1 MYHIKADKRSAKS
14 AQLICDGLS
23 QVLKKKTYINIT
35 ISDVCSFHDIA
46 RSTFYRLFD
55 TLDDVLLYQFDSLF
69 QNSLNEF
76 AHSDESYAKIILR
89 IAVSDMALINALISS
104 GRTDLFD
111 FSTRNIEDDLIHHMH
126 LSIDAK
132 DRLYCTPMLNSMICS
147 VIKTW
152 LSNGCRET
160 VSELY
165 ELIKKDLQLLINYM

>member
-1 MYHIKADKRSAKS
+1 MYHIKTDKRSVKS
-14 AQLICDGLS
+14 ARLICDGLS
-23 QVLKKKTYINIT
+23 EALKKKSYTNIT

-69 QNSLNEF
+69 QNSLEEF
-76 AHSDESYAKIILR
+76 AHSKDPYAKIMLR
-89 IAVSDMALINALISS
+89 IAVSDMVLLSALISS

-111 FSTRNIEDDLIHHMH
+111 FTTRNREEDLINH
-126 LSIDAK
+126 LQLNIGVK

-152 LSNGCRET
+152 LSNGCQES

-165 ELIKKDLQLLINYM
+165 ELVKKDLQLLINYM

>member
-1 MYHIKADKRSAKS
+1 MYHIKADKRSVKS

-23 QVLKKKTYINIT
+23 EALKKKSYMNIT
-35 ISDVCSFHDIA
+35 ISDVCSFHSIA

-69 QNSLNEF
+69 QNSLDEF
-76 AHSDESYAKIILR
+76 ARSDEPYAKIILR
-89 IAVSDMALINALISS
+89 IAVSDMTLINALISS

-111 FSTRNIEDDLIHHMH
+111 FTTRSREEDLIHHMQ
-126 LSIDAK
+126 LSISAK

-152 LSNGCRET
+152 LSNGCQET

-165 ELIKKDLQLLINYM
+165 ELIKKDLQLLIKHM